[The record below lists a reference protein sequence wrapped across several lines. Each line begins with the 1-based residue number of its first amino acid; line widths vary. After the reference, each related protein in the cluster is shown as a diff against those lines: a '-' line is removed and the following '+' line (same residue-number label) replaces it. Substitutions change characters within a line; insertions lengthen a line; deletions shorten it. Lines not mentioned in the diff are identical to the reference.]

1 MKKIFATLLLV
12 ISCVFAVLAVSCAP
26 TEQNSSS
33 GGGNKKPDYV
43 TKDDYY
49 ITDVKVKTNPA
60 KRDYVVG
67 DKVDLKGMT
76 FTVTWNDGY
85 VEETDASYAVP
96 YPKII
101 AGDTTEIS
109 VHYDSFTFTI
119 SVGGTAETT
128 SIKVTE
134 VPARTVY
141 VEGEFFNTSGLIV
154 SSCLEDGSVYKEITD
169 YDYSPK
175 TALTKSVKEITITH
189 GEFTTKLPI
198 SVCDGF
204 VKEAED
210 GEVVGGEIARSGA
223 VAPYASGNAF
233 TRNFKKDSTLT
244 FKVSVDKAYK
254 VDIVFVG
261 SSGAVKEYSGS
272 MPLETIDM
280 SANKLFALS
289 VNGETVSIGDE
300 AIFHGRRVEEATYK
314 LFANWENVKVGEAIL
329 GKGTNV
335 VKFTFTGSVY
345 QNSDNTPASAFYD
358 KFIVIFK
365 EQTEAPDAP
374 DPVTPVDPVD
384 PTEPTDPVDPSVTLE
399 ELGKGVTK
407 KEAEAIIANG
417 AVKAGDKSVHPD
429 YASSGVAGGFSDK
442 GFAKDFADG
451 AVLSY
456 KFKLKEASTVKIK
469 LFGSTTSTNTE
480 VKANSIFTLYVG
492 GKKITLSDDVK
503 FSASGTAW
511 EIQGMDFGSF
521 DLEAGDIEIKLVFD
535 VVGAEYKGVFLDYL
549 EITVE

>member
-33 GGGNKKPDYV
+33 GGGTKKPDYV

-49 ITDVKVKTNPA
+49 ITDVKVKTSPA

-85 VEETDASYAVP
+85 VEEKDASYAVP

-109 VHYDSFTFTI
+109 VHYDSFVFKIEIGGNI
-119 SVGGTAETT
+119 SIT

-175 TALTKSVKEITITH
+175 TALTKSVTEITITR
-189 GEFTTKLPI
+189 GEFTTTLPI

-210 GEVVGGEIARSGA
+210 GEVVGGEIARSGE
-223 VAPYASGNAF
+223 VAPYASGKAF
-233 TRNFKKDSTLT
+233 TRNFKKNGTLT
-244 FKVSVDKAYK
+244 FKVPVDKAYK

-261 SSGAVKEYSGS
+261 SSGAVKEYSDG

-289 VNGETVSIGDE
+289 VNGKAVSIGDE
-300 AIFHGRRVEEATYK
+300 AIFHGRRAEEATYK

-345 QNSDNTPASAFYD
+345 QNEDGSPASAFYD

-374 DPVTPVDPVD
+374 DPVDPTDPVDPVD
-384 PTEPTDPVDPSVTLE
+384 PTDPVDPSVTLE

-407 KEAEAIIANG
+407 KEAEAIIESG

-456 KFKLKEASTVKIK
+456 KFKLKDASTVKIK
-469 LFGSTTSTNTE
+469 LFGSTTSRNTE
-480 VKANSIFTLYVG
+480 AKANSIFTLYVG
-492 GKKITLSDDVK
+492 GKKVTLPDDVK
-503 FSASGTAW
+503 FAASGTAW

-521 DLEAGDIEIKLVFD
+521 DLEAGNVEIKLVFD

>member
-96 YPKII
+96 YPKTI
-101 AGDTTEIS
+101 ADGTTEIS

-175 TALTKSVKEITITH
+175 TPLTKSVKEITITY
-189 GEFTTKLPI
+189 GEFTAKLPI

-244 FKVSVDKAYK
+244 FKVPVDKAYK

-289 VNGETVSIGDE
+289 VNGEAVSTGDD
-300 AIFHGRRVEEATYK
+300 AIFHGRRAEEATYK

-335 VKFTFTGSVY
+335 IKFTFTGSVY
-345 QNSDNTPASAFYD
+345 ENADNTPASAFYD

-384 PTEPTDPVDPSVTLE
+384 PTEPTDPE
-399 ELGKGVTK
+399 EPTIPAGEIGKGVTK
-407 KEAEAIIANG
+407 KEAEAIIESG

-442 GFAKDFADG
+442 GLAKDFADG

-511 EIQGMDFGSF
+511 EIRGMDFGSF
-521 DLEAGDIEIKLVFD
+521 DLEAGEVEIKMVFD
-535 VVGAEYKGVFLDYL
+535 VVGAKYQGVFLDYL

>member
-33 GGGNKKPDYV
+33 GGGTKKPDYV

-49 ITDVKVKTNPA
+49 IADVKVKTSPT

-85 VEETDASYAVP
+85 VEEKDASYAVP

-109 VHYDSFTFTI
+109 VHYDSFVFKIEIGGNI
-119 SVGGTAETT
+119 SIT

-175 TALTKSVKEITITH
+175 TALTKSVTEITITR
-189 GEFTTKLPI
+189 GEFTTTLPI

-210 GEVVGGEIARSGA
+210 GEVVGGEIARSGE
-223 VAPYASGNAF
+223 VAPYASGKAF
-233 TRNFKKDSTLT
+233 TRNFKKNGTLT
-244 FKVSVDKAYK
+244 FKVPVDKAYK

-261 SSGAVKEYSGS
+261 SSGAVKEYSDG

-289 VNGETVSIGDE
+289 VNG
-300 AIFHGRRVEEATYK
+300 K
-314 LFANWENVKVGEAIL
+314 
-329 GKGTNV
+329 
-335 VKFTFTGSVY
+335 
-345 QNSDNTPASAFYD
+345 
-358 KFIVIFK
+358 
-365 EQTEAPDAP
+365 
-374 DPVTPVDPVD
+374 
-384 PTEPTDPVDPSVTLE
+384 
-399 ELGKGVTK
+399 
-407 KEAEAIIANG
+407 
-417 AVKAGDKSVHPD
+417 AV
-429 YASSGVAGGFSDK
+429 
-442 GFAKDFADG
+442 
-451 AVLSY
+451 
-456 KFKLKEASTVKIK
+456 
-469 LFGSTTSTNTE
+469 
-480 VKANSIFTLYVG
+480 
-492 GKKITLSDDVK
+492 
-503 FSASGTAW
+503 
-511 EIQGMDFGSF
+511 
-521 DLEAGDIEIKLVFD
+521 
-535 VVGAEYKGVFLDYL
+535 
-549 EITVE
+549 

>member
-33 GGGNKKPDYV
+33 GGGTKKPDYV

-49 ITDVKVKTNPA
+49 IADVKVKTSPT

-109 VHYDSFTFTI
+109 VHYDSFVFKIEIGGNI
-119 SVGGTAETT
+119 SIT

-141 VEGEFFNTSGLIV
+141 VEGEFFNTSGMIV

-175 TALTKSVKEITITH
+175 TALTKSVTEITITR
-189 GEFTTKLPI
+189 GEFTTTLPI

-223 VAPYASGNAF
+223 VAPYASGKAF

-244 FKVSVDKAYK
+244 FKVPVDKAYK

-261 SSGAVKEYSGS
+261 SSGAVKEYSDG

-289 VNGETVSIGDE
+289 VNGKAVSIGDE
-300 AIFHGRRVEEATYK
+300 AIFHGRRAEEATYK

-335 VKFTFTGSVY
+335 IKFSFTGSVY
-345 QNSDNTPASAFYD
+345 ENADGSSASAFYD

-374 DPVTPVDPVD
+374 DPVDPVDPVD
-384 PTEPTDPVDPSVTLE
+384 PTEPTDPEDPMIPAE
-399 ELGKGVTK
+399 EIGKGVTK
-407 KEAEAIIANG
+407 KEAEAIIESG

-429 YASSGVAGGFSDK
+429 YANSGVAGGFSDK
-442 GFAKDFADG
+442 GFAKNFADG

-492 GKKITLSDDVK
+492 GKKVTLSDDVK
-503 FSASGTAW
+503 FAASGTAW

-521 DLEAGDIEIKLVFD
+521 DLEAGEVEVKLVFD
-535 VVGAEYKGVFLDYL
+535 VVGAEYQGVFLDYL

>member
-1 MKKIFATLLLV
+1 MKKIFAALLLV
-12 ISCVFAVLAVSCAP
+12 VSCVFAVLAVSCAP

-33 GGGNKKPDYV
+33 GGGTKKPDYV

-49 ITDVKVKTNPA
+49 ITDVKLKTNPT

-85 VEETDASYAVP
+85 VEETDASYAIP
-96 YPKII
+96 HPKTI
-101 AGDTTEIS
+101 ADDTTEIS
-109 VHYDSFTFTI
+109 VNYDSFVFKI
-119 SVGGTAETT
+119 GIGGNIPIT

-141 VEGEFFNTSGLIV
+141 VEGEFFNTSGMIV

-175 TALTKSVKEITITH
+175 TALTKSVTKITITR
-189 GEFTTKLPI
+189 GEFTTTLPI

-210 GEVVGGEIARSGA
+210 GEVLDDYIARSGA

-244 FKVSVDKAYK
+244 FKVPVDKAYK

-261 SSGAVKEYSGS
+261 SSGAVKEYIGG

-289 VNGETVSIGDE
+289 VNGKAVSIGDE
-300 AIFHGRRVEEATYK
+300 AIFHGRRAEEATYK
-314 LFANWENVKVGEAIL
+314 LFANWENVKVGEAVL

-345 QNSDNTPASAFYD
+345 ENADGSHASAFYD

-374 DPVTPVDPVD
+374 D
-384 PTEPTDPVDPSVTLE
+384 PTDPVDPSVTLE

-492 GKKITLSDDVK
+492 GKKVTLPDEVK
-503 FSASGTAW
+503 FAASGTAW

-521 DLEAGDIEIKLVFD
+521 GLEAGNVEIKLVFD

>member
-1 MKKIFATLLLV
+1 
-12 ISCVFAVLAVSCAP
+12 
-26 TEQNSSS
+26 SS
-33 GGGNKKPDYV
+33 GSAGGGTSKPDYV
-43 TKDDYY
+43 TQDEYY
-49 ITDVKVKTNPA
+49 ITDVKVKTNPT
-60 KRDYVVG
+60 KQDYVVG

-85 VEETDASYAVP
+85 VEETDASYAIP
-96 YPKII
+96 YPKTI
-101 AGDTTEIS
+101 AIDTTEIS

-119 SVGGTAETT
+119 PVGGSVSIT
-128 SIKVTE
+128 SIEITE

-141 VEGEFFNTSGLIV
+141 VEGEYFNPSGMVV
-154 SSCLEDGSVYKEITD
+154 STCLEDGTPYKEVTD

-175 TALTKSVKEITITH
+175 TALTKSVTEITITH
-189 GEFTTKLPI
+189 GEFSTTLPI

-204 VKEAED
+204 VREAED

-233 TRNFKKDSTLT
+233 TRNFQKDGTLT
-244 FKVSVDKAYK
+244 FKVPVDKAYK

-261 SSGAVKEYSGS
+261 SSGAVKEYNGG

-289 VNGETVSIGDE
+289 VNGKAVTIGDE
-300 AIFHGRRVEEATYK
+300 AIFHGRRAEEATYK

-345 QNSDNTPASAFYD
+345 QNEDDSPASAFYD

-374 DPVTPVDPVD
+374 DPVAPVD
-384 PTEPTDPVDPSVTLE
+384 PTDPDDPSVTLE
-399 ELGKGVTK
+399 EIGKGVTQ
-407 KEAEAIIANG
+407 KEAEAIIESG
-417 AVKAGDKSVHPD
+417 AVKAGDTSVHPD
-429 YASSGVAGGFSDK
+429 YANSGVAGGFSDK
-442 GFAKDFADG
+442 GFAKNFADG

-456 KFKLKEASTVKIK
+456 KFRLKEASTVKIK

-492 GKKITLSDDVK
+492 GKKITLDDNVK
-503 FSASGTAW
+503 FAASGTAW

-521 DLEAGDIEIKLVFD
+521 VLEAGDVEIKIVFD
-535 VVGAEYKGVFLDYL
+535 VVGAEYQGVFLDYL

>member
-101 AGDTTEIS
+101 AGDTMEIS

-175 TALTKSVKEITITH
+175 TALTKSVTEITITH

-244 FKVSVDKAYK
+244 FKVPVDKAYK

-289 VNGETVSIGDE
+289 VNGKAVSIGDE
-300 AIFHGRRVEEATYK
+300 AIFHGRRAEEATYK

-374 DPVTPVDPVD
+374 DPVDPVD

-407 KEAEAIIANG
+407 KEAEAIIESG
-417 AVKAGDKSVHPD
+417 AVKAGDTSVHPD

-442 GFAKDFADG
+442 GFAKNFANG

-456 KFKLKEASTVKIK
+456 KFRLKEASTVKIK

-511 EIQGMDFGSF
+511 EIRGMDFGSF
-521 DLEAGDIEIKLVFD
+521 DLEAGEVEIKMVFD
-535 VVGAEYKGVFLDYL
+535 VVGAEYQGVFLDYL